1 MKARHVAVGI
11 LAVAGL
17 AQLVPVDRDNPPV
30 EAEVVAPP
38 EVSAILRRAC
48 WDCHSN
54 ETVWGW
60 HTYVAPVSWLAARD
74 VSEGREA
81 MNFSRWNTLDARRLA
96 KLREEIPETVV
107 EEEMPLRLY
116 SLTHPAARLSA
127 ADRAKLVAW
136 GRSVG
141 PAGTGAEAPA
151 VGASTSGGED
161 DDEDHGRRRGGREE
175 R

>member
-1 MKARHVAVGI
+1 VSLAFREAGEIQAVEMGI
-11 LAVAGL
+11 DQLCELVHLLAI
-17 AQLVPVDRDNPPV
+17 
-30 EAEVVAPP
+30 
-38 EVSAILRRAC
+38 S
-48 WDCHSN
+48 
-54 ETVWGW
+54 
-60 HTYVAPVSWLAARD
+60 VSWLAARD

-151 VGASTSGGED
+151 VGASTSG
-161 DDEDHGRRRGGREE
+161 
-175 R
+175 